1 MIDLLS
7 KILELALDDSQPE
20 AKAELNVRIRGNESN
35 IQFKGN
41 NFGLILSAA
50 HLIKKLSS
58 DLPIPAPNEKKEEF
72 TLSMIGDVVKILGA
86 DEKENESERKVRRF

>member
-7 KILELALDDSQPE
+7 KIVELASDDFQPE
-20 AKAELNVRIRGNESN
+20 AKAELNMRIRGNEST

-50 HLIKKLSS
+50 HLIKKVSS
-58 DLPIPAPNEKKEEF
+58 GLPIPAPNEKKEELA
-72 TLSMIGDVVKILGA
+72 LSIIGDVVKILGA
-86 DEKENESERKVRRF
+86 DEKENERERKVRRF

>member
-1 MIDLLS
+1 MSNILS
-7 KILELALDDSQPE
+7 KILELALDDFEPC
-20 AKAELNVRIRGNESN
+20 AIAELNVRIR
-35 IQFKGN
+35 GN

-72 TLSMIGDVVKILGA
+72 TLSMIGDVVKILGEV
-86 DEKENESERKVRRF
+86 EKGR